1 MNEKT
6 SQASTVESGQDQ
18 QILGFVASTEGAT
31 VVVVSPDGTLRELK
45 MGDPIHEGDILQ
57 VTDGSHVAINFA
69 DGSVRQLNS
78 GDSFV
83 VGLDSYQQLA
93 AIESAEEENP
103 EFQDLL
109 ATLAAGEDIS
119 EEQEAT
125 AAGAEDGA
133 SGTGDEIGQGLQ
145 FSLLGGEV
153 TPTAGIDPD
162 YVPPPLPDPTA
173 NADIS
178 ENGNNNG
185 EANNNVAVVTND
197 ARSVTEDQDLNP
209 VDSVPD
215 TVLSVAGAISVS
227 DDDPGEGAFDL
238 ATLSF
243 GGRTNSNALDTDTT
257 ELGTLTLL
265 DDQGNYSFAVDNAAV
280 QYLAAG
286 DTVVQTWTVDSVD
299 GSGTSTITITINGVD
314 DGGTNNNVAVVTND
328 ARSVT
333 EDQDLNPVDSV
344 PDTVLSVAG
353 AISVSDDDPGEGAF
367 DLATLSFGGRT
378 NSNALDTDTTELGT
392 LTLLDDQGNY
402 SFAVD
407 NAAVQYLAAGDTVV
421 QTWTVDSVDGSGTST
436 ITITINGT
444 DDGPVANPDTNFV
457 NKSIVESDAPIIYGN
472 VIAGGDNGIDSA
484 DSFAGAEQ
492 YADVADTDI
501 DLGDTLRIVSINNQS
516 VSLGTTAANGTQLAG
531 LYGVLTIG
539 ADGSYAYDLDDSN
552 PLLASLNTGE
562 ELNEVFDYTVSVSS
576 GAESSSTLTI
586 TVNGQ
591 NQDQPPPPPPPPLEL
606 GVIKN
611 LYVGLD
617 ELVIKNLQVGFVD
630 ATFRNGTADT
640 SEYNTDSDPYIDQ
653 LGWGRPVSSTG
664 QSGYTLVDNSLF
676 SSETGSTVDVG
687 STFKIADFQHLNFPI
702 AVNSSILQEVYLVLN
717 MDIVINGVHLEKP
730 IDLKLLMSHDETP
743 NDSGDPRDIIS
754 LPPQMI
760 TVNMDGFDYDFHVL
774 GFRDVD
780 GNLVDAIYTNEN
792 AVNDFEIVG
801 SFTSS
806 SENPQVL
813 DSVSGT
819 VGVGNDDVV
828 TWADTSS
835 EYGTLTV
842 SEDGSYE
849 YILNGDIKNVL
860 GVGENLVDSF
870 EYTVTNQNGSTTST
884 LEINISGYQNIYGS
898 SGDDSLTGTSA
909 NEYLTGAAG
918 DDVLNGAGGED
929 VLVGGPGNDILTGGL
944 GADVFKWV
952 AGDEGVGATTD
963 TVTDFNQSSGSYDP
977 SEGDILDLSDLLV
990 GLDSSGMTL
999 AEALDASFLT
1009 ITSDGTDTSIVAD
1022 VDGAAEGTTTQTIV
1036 LQGVDLTNGGE
1047 FSSAEVIESLI
1058 SNNNLVVD

>member
-1 MNEKT
+1 MNEQT
-6 SQASTVESGQDQ
+6 SQANTVESGQDQ

-31 VVVVSPDGTLRELK
+31 VVVVSPDGALRELK
-45 MGDPIHEGDILQ
+45 MGDPIHEGDVLQ
-57 VTDGSHVAINFA
+57 VTDGSHVAISFA

-83 VGLDSYQQLA
+83 VGLDSHQQLA

-109 ATLAAGEDIS
+109 ATLAAGEDIA
-119 EEQEAT
+119 EDQEAT

-178 ENGNNNG
+178 DNGNNNG
-185 EANNNVAVVTND
+185 ETTNDGAVVTND

-215 TVLSVAGAISVS
+215 TVLSVTGAISVS
-227 DDDPGEGAFDL
+227 DEDQGEEAFDPG
-238 ATLSF
+238 TLSF
-243 GGRTNSNALDTDTT
+243 GGRTNSNALDTDT
-257 ELGTLTLL
+257 
-265 DDQGNYSFAVDNAAV
+265 A
-280 QYLAAG
+280 
-286 DTVVQTWTVDSVD
+286 
-299 GSGTSTITITINGVD
+299 
-314 DGGTNNNVAVVTND
+314 
-328 ARSVT
+328 
-333 EDQDLNPVDSV
+333 
-344 PDTVLSVAG
+344 
-353 AISVSDDDPGEGAF
+353 
-367 DLATLSFGGRT
+367 
-378 NSNALDTDTTELGT
+378 ELGT

-444 DDGPVANPDTNFV
+444 NDGPVANPDTNFV
-457 NKSIVESDAPIIYGN
+457 NKSIDGVDAPIISGN
-472 VIAGGDNGIDSA
+472 VISGGENGIDSA

-492 YADVADTDI
+492 YADVADTDV
-501 DLGDTLRIVSINNQS
+501 DLGDALRIVSINNQS
-516 VSLGTTAANGTQLAG
+516 VSVGTTAANGTQLAG

-539 ADGSYAYDLDDSN
+539 ADGSYAYDLDDNN
-552 PLLASLNTGE
+552 PLLADLNTGE
-562 ELNEVFDYTVSVSS
+562 ELNEVFNYTVSDSS

-591 NQDQPPPPPPPPLEL
+591 DQGQPPLEL
-606 GVIKN
+606 GVTKN

-617 ELVIKNLQVGFVD
+617 ELVIKNLQVGFED
-630 ATFRNGTADT
+630 ATFVNGTANT

-653 LGWGRPVSSTG
+653 LGWGRPVGSTG
-664 QSGYTLVDNSLF
+664 QSGYTLVDNTLF

-780 GNLVDAIYTNEN
+780 GNLVDEIYTNEN

-819 VGVGNDDVV
+819 VGTGSDDVV

-860 GVGENLVDSF
+860 DVGENLVDSF

-952 AGDEGVGATTD
+952 AGDEGIGATD

>member
-1 MNEKT
+1 MNEQT
-6 SQASTVESGQDQ
+6 SQVSTVESGQDQ

-45 MGDPIHEGDILQ
+45 MGDPIHEGDVIQ
-57 VTDGSHVAINFA
+57 VTDGSHVAISFA

-83 VGLDSYQQLA
+83 VGLDSHQQLA

-109 ATLAAGEDIS
+109 ATLAAGEDIA
-119 EEQEAT
+119 EDQEAT

-178 ENGNNNG
+178 ENGINNG
-185 EANNNVAVVTND
+185 EANNNDAVVTND

-215 TVLSVAGAISVS
+215 TVLSVTGAISVS
-227 DDDPGEGAFDL
+227 DVDQGEGAFDP

-243 GGRTNSNALDTDTT
+243 GGRTNSSALDTDTT

-299 GSGTSTITITINGVD
+299 GSGTSTITITINGLN
-314 DGGTNNNVAVVTND
+314 DGAVVTND

-344 PDTVLSVAG
+344 PDTVLSVTG
-353 AISVSDDDPGEGAF
+353 AISVSDVDQGEGAF
-367 DLATLSFGGRT
+367 DPATLSFGGRT
-378 NSNALDTDTTELGT
+378 NSSALDTDTTELGT

-444 DDGPVANPDTNFV
+444 NDGPVANPDTNFV
-457 NKSIVESDAPIIYGN
+457 NESIDGADAPIIFGN
-472 VIAGGDNGIDSA
+472 VISGGDNGIDSA

-492 YADVADTDI
+492 YADVADTDV
-501 DLGDTLRIVSINNQS
+501 DLGDALRIVSINNQS

-539 ADGSYAYDLDDSN
+539 ADGSYAYDLDDNN
-552 PLLASLNTGE
+552 PLLADLNTGE
-562 ELNEVFDYTVSVSS
+562 ELNEVFNYTVSDSS

-591 NQDQPPPPPPPPLEL
+591 DQGQPPLEL
-606 GVIKN
+606 GVTKN

-630 ATFRNGTADT
+630 ATFINGTANT
-640 SEYNTDSDPYIDQ
+640 SQYNTDSDPYIDQ

-664 QSGYTLVDNSLF
+664 QSGYTLVDNTLF

-687 STFKIADFQHLNFPI
+687 STFKLADFQHLNFPI
-702 AVNSSILQEVYLVLN
+702 AVNSSNLQEVYLVLD

-760 TVNMDGFDYDFHVL
+760 TVNLDGFDYDFHVL

-819 VGVGNDDVV
+819 VGTGSDDVV
-828 TWADTSS
+828 TWTDTSS

-849 YILNGDIKNVL
+849 YILNSDIKNVL
-860 GVGENLVDSF
+860 DVGENLVDIF
-870 EYTVTNQNGSTTST
+870 EYTVTNQFGSTTST

-898 SGDDSLTGTSA
+898 SGDDSLMGTSA

-918 DDVLNGAGGED
+918 DDVLNGAGADD
-929 VLVGGPGNDILTGGL
+929 VLIGGPGNDSLTGGP

-952 AGDEGVGATTD
+952 AGDEGIGAID
-963 TVTDFNQSSGSYDP
+963 IVTDYNQSSGSYDP

-990 GLDSSGMTL
+990 GVASLDTSGMTL

-1009 ITSDGTDTSIVAD
+1009 VTSDGTDTSIVAD
-1022 VDGAAEGTTTQTIV
+1022 VDGGAAGTTTQTIV

>member
-1 MNEKT
+1 MNEQT
-6 SQASTVESGQDQ
+6 SQANTVESGQDQ

-31 VVVVSPDGTLRELK
+31 VVVVSPDGALRELK
-45 MGDPIHEGDILQ
+45 MGDPIHEGDVLQ
-57 VTDGSHVAINFA
+57 VTDGSHVAISFA

-83 VGLDSYQQLA
+83 VGLDSHQQLA

-109 ATLAAGEDIS
+109 ATLAAGEDIA
-119 EEQEAT
+119 EDQEAT

-178 ENGNNNG
+178 DNGNNNG
-185 EANNNVAVVTND
+185 ETTNDGAVVTND

-215 TVLSVAGAISVS
+215 TVLSVTGAISVS
-227 DDDPGEGAFDL
+227 DEDQGEEAFDPG
-238 ATLSF
+238 TLSF
-243 GGRTNSNALDTDTT
+243 GGRTNSNALDTDT
-257 ELGTLTLL
+257 
-265 DDQGNYSFAVDNAAV
+265 A
-280 QYLAAG
+280 
-286 DTVVQTWTVDSVD
+286 
-299 GSGTSTITITINGVD
+299 
-314 DGGTNNNVAVVTND
+314 
-328 ARSVT
+328 
-333 EDQDLNPVDSV
+333 
-344 PDTVLSVAG
+344 
-353 AISVSDDDPGEGAF
+353 
-367 DLATLSFGGRT
+367 
-378 NSNALDTDTTELGT
+378 ELGT

-444 DDGPVANPDTNFV
+444 NDGPVANPDTNFV
-457 NKSIVESDAPIIYGN
+457 NKSIDGVDAPIISGN
-472 VIAGGDNGIDSA
+472 VISGGENGIDSA

-492 YADVADTDI
+492 YADVADTDV
-501 DLGDTLRIVSINNQS
+501 DLGDALRIVSINNQS
-516 VSLGTTAANGTQLAG
+516 VSVGTTAANGTQLAG

-539 ADGSYAYDLDDSN
+539 ADGSYAYDLDDNN
-552 PLLASLNTGE
+552 PLLADLNTGE
-562 ELNEVFDYTVSVSS
+562 ELNEVFNYTVSDSS

-591 NQDQPPPPPPPPLEL
+591 DQGQPPLEL
-606 GVIKN
+606 GVTKN

-617 ELVIKNLQVGFVD
+617 ELVIKNLQVGFED
-630 ATFRNGTADT
+630 ATFVNGTANT

-653 LGWGRPVSSTG
+653 LGWGRPVGSTG
-664 QSGYTLVDNSLF
+664 QSGYTLVDNTLF

-774 GFRDVD
+774 GFRAVD
-780 GNLVDAIYTNEN
+780 GNLVVEIYTNEN

-819 VGVGNDDVV
+819 VGTGSDDVV
-828 TWADTSS
+828 TWADPSS

-860 GVGENLVDSF
+860 DVGENLVDSF

-952 AGDEGVGATTD
+952 AGDEGIGATD

-1022 VDGAAEGTTTQTIV
+1022 VDGAAAGTTTQTIV

>member
-299 GSGTSTITITINGVD
+299 GSGTSTITITING
-314 DGGTNNNVAVVTND
+314 
-328 ARSVT
+328 
-333 EDQDLNPVDSV
+333 
-344 PDTVLSVAG
+344 
-353 AISVSDDDPGEGAF
+353 
-367 DLATLSFGGRT
+367 
-378 NSNALDTDTTELGT
+378 
-392 LTLLDDQGNY
+392 
-402 SFAVD
+402 
-407 NAAVQYLAAGDTVV
+407 
-421 QTWTVDSVDGSGTST
+421 
-436 ITITINGT
+436 T

-562 ELNEVFDYTVSVSS
+562 ELNEVFDYTVSDSS

-870 EYTVTNQNGSTTST
+870 EYTVTNQNGSTIST

-1022 VDGAAEGTTTQTIV
+1022 VDGAAAGTTTQTIV

>member
-1 MNEKT
+1 M
-6 SQASTVESGQDQ
+6 
-18 QILGFVASTEGAT
+18 
-31 VVVVSPDGTLRELK
+31 
-45 MGDPIHEGDILQ
+45 
-57 VTDGSHVAINFA
+57 
-69 DGSVRQLNS
+69 
-78 GDSFV
+78 
-83 VGLDSYQQLA
+83 
-93 AIESAEEENP
+93 
-103 EFQDLL
+103 
-109 ATLAAGEDIS
+109 
-119 EEQEAT
+119 
-125 AAGAEDGA
+125 
-133 SGTGDEIGQGLQ
+133 
-145 FSLLGGEV
+145 
-153 TPTAGIDPD
+153 
-162 YVPPPLPDPTA
+162 
-173 NADIS
+173 
-178 ENGNNNG
+178 
-185 EANNNVAVVTND
+185 VTND

-215 TVLSVAGAISVS
+215 TVLSVTGAISVS
-227 DDDPGEGAFDL
+227 DEDQGEEAFDPG
-238 ATLSF
+238 TLSF
-243 GGRTNSNALDTDTT
+243 GGRTNSNALDTDT
-257 ELGTLTLL
+257 
-265 DDQGNYSFAVDNAAV
+265 A
-280 QYLAAG
+280 
-286 DTVVQTWTVDSVD
+286 
-299 GSGTSTITITINGVD
+299 
-314 DGGTNNNVAVVTND
+314 
-328 ARSVT
+328 
-333 EDQDLNPVDSV
+333 
-344 PDTVLSVAG
+344 
-353 AISVSDDDPGEGAF
+353 
-367 DLATLSFGGRT
+367 
-378 NSNALDTDTTELGT
+378 ELGT

-444 DDGPVANPDTNFV
+444 NDGPVANPDTNFV
-457 NKSIVESDAPIIYGN
+457 NKSIDGVDAPIISGN
-472 VIAGGDNGIDSA
+472 VISGGENGIDSA

-492 YADVADTDI
+492 YADVADTDV
-501 DLGDTLRIVSINNQS
+501 DLGDALRIVSINNQS
-516 VSLGTTAANGTQLAG
+516 VSVGTTAANGTQLAG

-539 ADGSYAYDLDDSN
+539 ADGSYAYDLDDNN
-552 PLLASLNTGE
+552 PLLADLNTGE
-562 ELNEVFDYTVSVSS
+562 ELNEVFNYTVSDSS

-591 NQDQPPPPPPPPLEL
+591 DQGQPPLEL
-606 GVIKN
+606 GVTKN

-617 ELVIKNLQVGFVD
+617 ELVIKNLQVGFED
-630 ATFRNGTADT
+630 ATFVNGTANT

-653 LGWGRPVSSTG
+653 LGWGRPVGSTG
-664 QSGYTLVDNSLF
+664 QSGYTLVDNTLF

-780 GNLVDAIYTNEN
+780 GNLVDEIYTNEN

-819 VGVGNDDVV
+819 VGTGSDDVV

-860 GVGENLVDSF
+860 DVGENLVDSF

-952 AGDEGVGATTD
+952 AGDEGIGATD

-1022 VDGAAEGTTTQTIV
+1022 VDGAAAGTTTQTIV

>member
-1 MNEKT
+1 MNEQT
-6 SQASTVESGQDQ
+6 SQVSTVESGQDQ

-45 MGDPIHEGDILQ
+45 MGDPIHEGDVIQ
-57 VTDGSHVAINFA
+57 VTDGSHVAISFA

-83 VGLDSYQQLA
+83 VGLDSHQQLA

-109 ATLAAGEDIS
+109 ATLAAGEDIA
-119 EEQEAT
+119 EDQEAT

-178 ENGNNNG
+178 ENGINNG
-185 EANNNVAVVTND
+185 EANNNDAVVTND

-215 TVLSVAGAISVS
+215 TVLSVTGAISVS
-227 DDDPGEGAFDL
+227 DVDQGEGAFDP

-243 GGRTNSNALDTDTT
+243 GGRTNS
-257 ELGTLTLL
+257 
-265 DDQGNYSFAVDNAAV
+265 S
-280 QYLAAG
+280 
-286 DTVVQTWTVDSVD
+286 
-299 GSGTSTITITINGVD
+299 
-314 DGGTNNNVAVVTND
+314 
-328 ARSVT
+328 
-333 EDQDLNPVDSV
+333 
-344 PDTVLSVAG
+344 
-353 AISVSDDDPGEGAF
+353 
-367 DLATLSFGGRT
+367 
-378 NSNALDTDTTELGT
+378 ALDTDTTELGT

-444 DDGPVANPDTNFV
+444 NDGPVANPDTNFV
-457 NKSIVESDAPIIYGN
+457 NESIDGADAPIIFGN
-472 VIAGGDNGIDSA
+472 VISGGDNGIDSA

-492 YADVADTDI
+492 YADVADTDV
-501 DLGDTLRIVSINNQS
+501 DLGDALRIVSINNQS

-539 ADGSYAYDLDDSN
+539 ADGSYAYDLDDNN
-552 PLLASLNTGE
+552 PLLADLNTGE
-562 ELNEVFDYTVSVSS
+562 ELNEVFNYTVSDSS

-591 NQDQPPPPPPPPLEL
+591 DQGQPPLEL
-606 GVIKN
+606 GVTKN

-630 ATFRNGTADT
+630 ATFINGTANT
-640 SEYNTDSDPYIDQ
+640 SQYNTDSDPYIDQ

-664 QSGYTLVDNSLF
+664 QSGYTLVDNTLF

-687 STFKIADFQHLNFPI
+687 STFKLADFQHLNFPI
-702 AVNSSILQEVYLVLN
+702 AVNSSNLQEVYLVLD

-760 TVNMDGFDYDFHVL
+760 TVNLDGFDYDFHVL

-819 VGVGNDDVV
+819 VGTGSDDVV
-828 TWADTSS
+828 TWTDTSS

-849 YILNGDIKNVL
+849 YILNSDIKNVL
-860 GVGENLVDSF
+860 DVGENLVDIF
-870 EYTVTNQNGSTTST
+870 EYTVTNQFGSTTST

-898 SGDDSLTGTSA
+898 SGDDSLMGTSA

-918 DDVLNGAGGED
+918 DDVLNGAGADD
-929 VLVGGPGNDILTGGL
+929 VLIGGPGNDSLTGGP

-952 AGDEGVGATTD
+952 AGDEGIGAID
-963 TVTDFNQSSGSYDP
+963 IVTDYNQSSGSYDP

-990 GLDSSGMTL
+990 GVASLDTSGMTL

-1009 ITSDGTDTSIVAD
+1009 VTSDGTDTSIVAD
-1022 VDGAAEGTTTQTIV
+1022 VDGGAAGTTTQTIV

>member
-1 MNEKT
+1 MNEQT
-6 SQASTVESGQDQ
+6 SQANTVESGQDR

-45 MGDPIHEGDILQ
+45 MGDPIHDGDILQ
-57 VTDGSHVAINFA
+57 VTDGSHVAISFA

-103 EFQDLL
+103 EFQELL
-109 ATLAAGEDIS
+109 ATLAAGEDIA
-119 EEQEAT
+119 EDQEAT

-178 ENGNNNG
+178 DNGNNNG
-185 EANNNVAVVTND
+185 ETTNDGAVVTND

-215 TVLSVAGAISVS
+215 TVLSVTGAISVS
-227 DDDPGEGAFDL
+227 DEDQGEEAFDPG
-238 ATLSF
+238 TLSF
-243 GGRTNSNALDTDTT
+243 GGRTNSNALDTDT
-257 ELGTLTLL
+257 
-265 DDQGNYSFAVDNAAV
+265 A
-280 QYLAAG
+280 
-286 DTVVQTWTVDSVD
+286 
-299 GSGTSTITITINGVD
+299 
-314 DGGTNNNVAVVTND
+314 
-328 ARSVT
+328 
-333 EDQDLNPVDSV
+333 
-344 PDTVLSVAG
+344 
-353 AISVSDDDPGEGAF
+353 
-367 DLATLSFGGRT
+367 
-378 NSNALDTDTTELGT
+378 ELGT

-444 DDGPVANPDTNFV
+444 NDGPVANPDTNFV
-457 NKSIVESDAPIIYGN
+457 NKSIDGVDAPIISGN
-472 VIAGGDNGIDSA
+472 VILGGDNGIDPA

-492 YADVADTDI
+492 YADVADTDL
-501 DLGDTLRIVSINNQS
+501 DLGDALRIVSINNQS
-516 VSLGTTAANGTQLAG
+516 VSVGTTAANGTQLAG
-531 LYGVLTIG
+531 LYGVLTVG

-552 PLLASLNTGE
+552 PLLADLDTGE
-562 ELNEVFDYTVSVSS
+562 ELNEVFNYTVSDSS

-591 NQDQPPPPPPPPLEL
+591 DQGQPPLEL
-606 GVIKN
+606 GVTKN

-630 ATFRNGTADT
+630 ATFVNGTANT

-702 AVNSSILQEVYLVLN
+702 ALNSSILQEVYLVLN

-860 GVGENLVDSF
+860 DVGENLVDSF

-918 DDVLNGAGGED
+918 DDVLNGAGGDD
-929 VLVGGPGNDILTGGL
+929 VLIGGPGNDILTGGL

-952 AGDEGVGATTD
+952 AGDEGVGATD

-977 SEGDILDLSDLLV
+977 SEGDILDLSDILV

-1022 VDGAAEGTTTQTIV
+1022 VDGAAAGTTTQTIV

>member
-1 MNEKT
+1 
-6 SQASTVESGQDQ
+6 
-18 QILGFVASTEGAT
+18 
-31 VVVVSPDGTLRELK
+31 
-45 MGDPIHEGDILQ
+45 
-57 VTDGSHVAINFA
+57 
-69 DGSVRQLNS
+69 
-78 GDSFV
+78 
-83 VGLDSYQQLA
+83 
-93 AIESAEEENP
+93 
-103 EFQDLL
+103 
-109 ATLAAGEDIS
+109 
-119 EEQEAT
+119 
-125 AAGAEDGA
+125 
-133 SGTGDEIGQGLQ
+133 
-145 FSLLGGEV
+145 
-153 TPTAGIDPD
+153 
-162 YVPPPLPDPTA
+162 
-173 NADIS
+173 
-178 ENGNNNG
+178 
-185 EANNNVAVVTND
+185 
-197 ARSVTEDQDLNP
+197 
-209 VDSVPD
+209 
-215 TVLSVAGAISVS
+215 
-227 DDDPGEGAFDL
+227 
-238 ATLSF
+238 
-243 GGRTNSNALDTDTT
+243 
-257 ELGTLTLL
+257 
-265 DDQGNYSFAVDNAAV
+265 
-280 QYLAAG
+280 
-286 DTVVQTWTVDSVD
+286 VDSVD

-562 ELNEVFDYTVSVSS
+562 ELNEVFDYTVSDSS

>member
-562 ELNEVFDYTVSVSS
+562 ELNEVFDYTVSDSS

>member
-299 GSGTSTITITINGVD
+299 GSGTSTITITING
-314 DGGTNNNVAVVTND
+314 
-328 ARSVT
+328 
-333 EDQDLNPVDSV
+333 
-344 PDTVLSVAG
+344 
-353 AISVSDDDPGEGAF
+353 
-367 DLATLSFGGRT
+367 
-378 NSNALDTDTTELGT
+378 
-392 LTLLDDQGNY
+392 
-402 SFAVD
+402 
-407 NAAVQYLAAGDTVV
+407 
-421 QTWTVDSVDGSGTST
+421 
-436 ITITINGT
+436 T

-562 ELNEVFDYTVSVSS
+562 ELNEVFDYTVSDSS

>member
-1 MNEKT
+1 MNEQT
-6 SQASTVESGQDQ
+6 SQANTVESGQDQ

-31 VVVVSPDGTLRELK
+31 VVVVSPDGALRELK
-45 MGDPIHEGDILQ
+45 MGDPIHEGDVLQ
-57 VTDGSHVAINFA
+57 VTDGSHVAISFA

-83 VGLDSYQQLA
+83 VGLDSHQQLA

-109 ATLAAGEDIS
+109 ATLAAGEDIA
-119 EEQEAT
+119 EDQEAT

-178 ENGNNNG
+178 DNGNNNG
-185 EANNNVAVVTND
+185 ETTNDGAVVTND

-215 TVLSVAGAISVS
+215 TVLSVTGAISVS
-227 DDDPGEGAFDL
+227 DEDQGEEAFDPG
-238 ATLSF
+238 TLSF
-243 GGRTNSNALDTDTT
+243 GGRTNSNALDTDT
-257 ELGTLTLL
+257 
-265 DDQGNYSFAVDNAAV
+265 A
-280 QYLAAG
+280 
-286 DTVVQTWTVDSVD
+286 
-299 GSGTSTITITINGVD
+299 
-314 DGGTNNNVAVVTND
+314 
-328 ARSVT
+328 
-333 EDQDLNPVDSV
+333 
-344 PDTVLSVAG
+344 
-353 AISVSDDDPGEGAF
+353 
-367 DLATLSFGGRT
+367 
-378 NSNALDTDTTELGT
+378 ELGT

-444 DDGPVANPDTNFV
+444 NDGAVVTNDARSVTEDQDLNPVDSVPDTVLSVTGAISVSDEDQGEEAFDPGTLSFGGRTNSNALDTDTAELGTLTLLDDQGNYSFAVDNAAVQYLAAGDTVVQTWTVDSVDGSGTSTITITINGTNDGPVANPDTNFV
-457 NKSIVESDAPIIYGN
+457 NKSIDGVDAPIISGN
-472 VIAGGDNGIDSA
+472 VISGGENGIDSA

-492 YADVADTDI
+492 YADVADTDV
-501 DLGDTLRIVSINNQS
+501 DLGDALRIVSINNQS
-516 VSLGTTAANGTQLAG
+516 VSVGTTAANGTQLAG

-539 ADGSYAYDLDDSN
+539 ADGSYAYDLDDNN
-552 PLLASLNTGE
+552 PLLADLNTGE
-562 ELNEVFDYTVSVSS
+562 ELNEVFNYTVSDSS

-591 NQDQPPPPPPPPLEL
+591 DQGQPPLEL
-606 GVIKN
+606 GVTKN

-617 ELVIKNLQVGFVD
+617 ELVIKNLQVGFED
-630 ATFRNGTADT
+630 ATFVNGTANT

-653 LGWGRPVSSTG
+653 LGWGRPVGSTG
-664 QSGYTLVDNSLF
+664 QSGYTLVDNTLF

-780 GNLVDAIYTNEN
+780 GNLVDEIYTNEN

-819 VGVGNDDVV
+819 VGTGSDDVV

-860 GVGENLVDSF
+860 DVGENLVDSF

-952 AGDEGVGATTD
+952 AGDEGIGATD

-1022 VDGAAEGTTTQTIV
+1022 VDGAAAGTTTQTIV

>member
-1 MNEKT
+1 MNEQT
-6 SQASTVESGQDQ
+6 SQANTVESGQDQ

-31 VVVVSPDGTLRELK
+31 VVVVSPDGALRELK
-45 MGDPIHEGDILQ
+45 MGDPIHEGDVLQ
-57 VTDGSHVAINFA
+57 VTDGSHVAISFA

-83 VGLDSYQQLA
+83 VGLDSHQQLA

-109 ATLAAGEDIS
+109 ATLAAGEDIA
-119 EEQEAT
+119 EDQEAT

-178 ENGNNNG
+178 DNGNNNG
-185 EANNNVAVVTND
+185 ETTNDGAVVTND

-215 TVLSVAGAISVS
+215 TVLSVTGAISVS
-227 DDDPGEGAFDL
+227 DEDQGEEAFDPG
-238 ATLSF
+238 TLSF
-243 GGRTNSNALDTDTT
+243 GGRTNSNALDTDT
-257 ELGTLTLL
+257 
-265 DDQGNYSFAVDNAAV
+265 A
-280 QYLAAG
+280 
-286 DTVVQTWTVDSVD
+286 
-299 GSGTSTITITINGVD
+299 
-314 DGGTNNNVAVVTND
+314 
-328 ARSVT
+328 
-333 EDQDLNPVDSV
+333 
-344 PDTVLSVAG
+344 
-353 AISVSDDDPGEGAF
+353 
-367 DLATLSFGGRT
+367 
-378 NSNALDTDTTELGT
+378 ELGT

-444 DDGPVANPDTNFV
+444 NDGPVANPDTNFV
-457 NKSIVESDAPIIYGN
+457 NKSIDGVDAPIISGN
-472 VIAGGDNGIDSA
+472 VISGGENGIDSA

-492 YADVADTDI
+492 YADVADTDV
-501 DLGDTLRIVSINNQS
+501 DLGDALRIVSINNQS
-516 VSLGTTAANGTQLAG
+516 VSVGTTAANGTQLAG

-539 ADGSYAYDLDDSN
+539 ADGSYAYDLDDNN
-552 PLLASLNTGE
+552 PLLADLNTGE
-562 ELNEVFDYTVSVSS
+562 ELNEVFNYTVSDSS

-591 NQDQPPPPPPPPLEL
+591 DQGQPPLEL
-606 GVIKN
+606 GVTKN

-617 ELVIKNLQVGFVD
+617 ELVIKNLQVGFED
-630 ATFRNGTADT
+630 ATFVNGTANT

-653 LGWGRPVSSTG
+653 LGWGRPVGSTG
-664 QSGYTLVDNSLF
+664 QSGYTLVDNTLF

-780 GNLVDAIYTNEN
+780 GNLVDEIYTNEN

-819 VGVGNDDVV
+819 VGTGSDDVV

-860 GVGENLVDSF
+860 DVGENLVDSF

-952 AGDEGVGATTD
+952 AGDEGIGATD

-1022 VDGAAEGTTTQTIV
+1022 VDGAAAGTTTQTIV

>member
-1 MNEKT
+1 MNEQT
-6 SQASTVESGQDQ
+6 SQASTVESGQGQ

-31 VVVVSPDGTLRELK
+31 VVVVSPDGSLRELK
-45 MGDPIHEGDILQ
+45 MGDPIHEGDVIQ
-57 VTDGSHVAINFA
+57 VTDGSHVAISFA

-83 VGLDSYQQLA
+83 VGLDSHQQLA

-109 ATLAAGEDIS
+109 ATLVAGEDIA
-119 EEQEAT
+119 EDQDAT
-125 AAGAEDGA
+125 AAGAENGA

-173 NADIS
+173 NADTS
-178 ENGNNNG
+178 ENENSNG
-185 EANNNVAVVTND
+185 ETNNNVAVVTND

-215 TVLSVAGAISVS
+215 TVLSVTGAISVS
-227 DDDPGEGAFDL
+227 DVDQGEGAFDP

-286 DTVVQTWTVDSVD
+286 D
-299 GSGTSTITITINGVD
+299 
-314 DGGTNNNVAVVTND
+314 A
-328 ARSVT
+328 
-333 EDQDLNPVDSV
+333 
-344 PDTVLSVAG
+344 
-353 AISVSDDDPGEGAF
+353 
-367 DLATLSFGGRT
+367 
-378 NSNALDTDTTELGT
+378 
-392 LTLLDDQGNY
+392 
-402 SFAVD
+402 
-407 NAAVQYLAAGDTVV
+407 VV

-444 DDGPVANPDTNFV
+444 NDGPVANPDTNFV
-457 NKSIVESDAPIIYGN
+457 NESIDGADAPIIFGN
-472 VIAGGDNGIDSA
+472 VISGGDNGIDSA

-492 YADVADTDI
+492 YADVADTDV

-516 VSLGTTAANGTQLAG
+516 VSLGTTASNGTQLAG

-562 ELNEVFDYTVSVSS
+562 ELNEVFNYTVSDSS

-591 NQDQPPPPPPPPLEL
+591 SQDQPPPPPPLEL
-606 GVIKN
+606 GVTKN

-630 ATFRNGTADT
+630 AAFVNGTANT

-664 QSGYTLVDNSLF
+664 QSGYTLVDNTLF
-676 SSETGSTVDVG
+676 SSETGSTVNVG
-687 STFKIADFQHLNFPI
+687 STFKLADFQHLNFPI
-702 AVNSSILQEVYLVLN
+702 AVNSSQLQEVYLVLN
-717 MDIVINGVHLEKP
+717 MDVVINGVHLEKP

-743 NDSGDPRDIIS
+743 NDGADPRDIIS

-760 TVNMDGFDYDFHVL
+760 TVNLEGFNYDFHVL

-780 GNLVDAIYTNEN
+780 GNLVEAIYTNEN

-806 SENPQVL
+806 SENPELL

-819 VGVGNDDVV
+819 VGTGSDDVV

-835 EYGTLTV
+835 EYGALTV

-849 YILNGDIKNVL
+849 YLLNSDIKNIL
-860 GVGENLVDSF
+860 DVGENLVDSF

-898 SGDDSLTGTSA
+898 SGDDSLAGTSA

-918 DDVLNGAGGED
+918 DDVLNGAGGDD
-929 VLVGGPGNDILTGGL
+929 VLVGGPGNDILTGGP

-952 AGDEGVGATTD
+952 AGDEGIGATDTITD
-963 TVTDFNQSSGSYDP
+963 YNQSSGSYDP

-990 GLDSSGMTL
+990 GVASLDTSSMTL

-1022 VDGAAEGTTTQTIV
+1022 VDGAAAGTTTQTIV

>member
-215 TVLSVAGAISVS
+215 TVLSVTGAVSVS
-227 DDDPGEGAFDL
+227 DVDQGEGAFDP
-238 ATLSF
+238 
-243 GGRTNSNALDTDTT
+243 
-257 ELGTLTLL
+257 GTLL
-265 DDQGNYSFAVDNAAV
+265 
-280 QYLAAG
+280 
-286 DTVVQTWTVDSVD
+286 
-299 GSGTSTITITINGVD
+299 
-314 DGGTNNNVAVVTND
+314 
-328 ARSVT
+328 
-333 EDQDLNPVDSV
+333 
-344 PDTVLSVAG
+344 
-353 AISVSDDDPGEGAF
+353 
-367 DLATLSFGGRT
+367 FGGRT

-444 DDGPVANPDTNFV
+444 NDGAVVTNDARSVTEDQDLNPVDSVPDTVLSVTGAVSVSDVDQGEGAFDPGTLLFGGRTNSNALDTDTTELGTLTLLDDQGNYSFAVDNAAVQYLAAGDTVVQTWTVDSVDGSGTSTITITINGTNDGPVANPDTNFV
-457 NKSIVESDAPIIYGN
+457 NKSIDGVDAPIIFGN
-472 VIAGGDNGIDSA
+472 VISGGDNGIDSA

-492 YADVADTDI
+492 YADVADTDV

-552 PLLASLNTGE
+552 PLLADLDTGD
-562 ELNEVFDYTVSVSS
+562 ELNEVFNYTVSDSN
-576 GAESSSTLTI
+576 GEESSSTLTI

-591 NQDQPPPPPPPPLEL
+591 SQDQPPPPPPLEL
-606 GVIKN
+606 GVTKN

-630 ATFRNGTADT
+630 AAFVNGTANT

-664 QSGYTLVDNSLF
+664 QSGYTLVDNTLF
-676 SSETGSTVDVG
+676 NSETGSTVDIG

-702 AVNSSILQEVYLVLN
+702 AVNSSNLQEVYLVLN

-806 SENPQVL
+806 SENPGLL

-819 VGVGNDDVV
+819 VGTGSDDVV

-860 GVGENLVDSF
+860 DVGENLVDRF

-952 AGDEGVGATTD
+952 AGDEGVGATD

-1009 ITSDGTDTSIVAD
+1009 ITSDGTDTSIAVD

-1047 FSSAEVIESLI
+1047 FSSAEVIDSLI

>member
-1 MNEKT
+1 MNEQT
-6 SQASTVESGQDQ
+6 SQASTVESGQGQ

-31 VVVVSPDGTLRELK
+31 VVVVSPDGSLRELK
-45 MGDPIHEGDILQ
+45 MGDPIHEGDVIQ
-57 VTDGSHVAINFA
+57 VTDGSHVAISFA

-83 VGLDSYQQLA
+83 VGLDSHQQLA

-109 ATLAAGEDIS
+109 ATLVAGEDIA
-119 EEQEAT
+119 EDQDAT
-125 AAGAEDGA
+125 AAGAENGA

-173 NADIS
+173 NADTS
-178 ENGNNNG
+178 ENENSNG
-185 EANNNVAVVTND
+185 ETNNNVAVVTND

-215 TVLSVAGAISVS
+215 TVLSVTGAISVS
-227 DDDPGEGAFDL
+227 DVDQGEGAFDP

-265 DDQGNYSFAVDNAAV
+265 DDQGNYSFVVDNAAV

-286 DTVVQTWTVDSVD
+286 D
-299 GSGTSTITITINGVD
+299 
-314 DGGTNNNVAVVTND
+314 A
-328 ARSVT
+328 
-333 EDQDLNPVDSV
+333 
-344 PDTVLSVAG
+344 
-353 AISVSDDDPGEGAF
+353 
-367 DLATLSFGGRT
+367 
-378 NSNALDTDTTELGT
+378 
-392 LTLLDDQGNY
+392 
-402 SFAVD
+402 
-407 NAAVQYLAAGDTVV
+407 VV

-444 DDGPVANPDTNFV
+444 NDGPVANPDTNFV
-457 NKSIVESDAPIIYGN
+457 NESIDGADAPIIFGN
-472 VIAGGDNGIDSA
+472 VISGGDNGIDSA

-492 YADVADTDI
+492 YADVADTDV

-516 VSLGTTAANGTQLAG
+516 VSLGTTASNGTQLAG

-562 ELNEVFDYTVSVSS
+562 ELNEVFNYTVSDSS

-591 NQDQPPPPPPPPLEL
+591 SQDQPPPPPPLEL
-606 GVIKN
+606 GVTKN

-630 ATFRNGTADT
+630 AAFVNGTANT

-664 QSGYTLVDNSLF
+664 QSGYTLVDNTLF
-676 SSETGSTVDVG
+676 SSETGSTVNVG
-687 STFKIADFQHLNFPI
+687 STFKLADFQHLNFPI
-702 AVNSSILQEVYLVLN
+702 AVNSSQLQEVYLVLN
-717 MDIVINGVHLEKP
+717 MDVVINGVHLEKP

-743 NDSGDPRDIIS
+743 NDGADPRDIIS

-760 TVNMDGFDYDFHVL
+760 TVNLEGFNYDFHVL

-780 GNLVDAIYTNEN
+780 GNLVEAIYTNEN

-806 SENPQVL
+806 SENPELL

-819 VGVGNDDVV
+819 VGTGSDDVV

-835 EYGTLTV
+835 EYGALTV

-849 YILNGDIKNVL
+849 YLLNSDIKNIL
-860 GVGENLVDSF
+860 DVGENLVDSF

-898 SGDDSLTGTSA
+898 SGDDSLAGTSA

-918 DDVLNGAGGED
+918 DDVLNGAGGDD
-929 VLVGGPGNDILTGGL
+929 VLVGGPGNDILTGGP

-952 AGDEGVGATTD
+952 AGDEGIGATDTITD
-963 TVTDFNQSSGSYDP
+963 YNQSSGSYDP

-990 GLDSSGMTL
+990 GVASLDTSSMTL

-1022 VDGAAEGTTTQTIV
+1022 VDGAAAGTTTQTIV